1 MAVNGTHNTGEEFKQ
16 KSIYRQDT
24 IGTRPATILVGL
36 YNDATDALTE
46 ASDIGDIT
54 SEPTTGNYARQSL
67 SLDSTD
73 LAINTSSGDTVIDGS
88 VTFDAADTGET
99 IDSFFVIVN
108 FQSSIAGDSSASD
121 HLLLTGEFGQ
131 TDLTNY
137 IDITVNISDSL
148 S

>member
-24 IGTRPATILVGL
+24 IGTRPTTILVGL

-67 SLDSTD
+67 SLDSTG
-73 LAINTSSGDTVIDGS
+73 LAINTTSGDTVIDGS

-108 FQSSIAGDSSASD
+108 FQSSIAGDASASD
-121 HLLLTGEFGQ
+121 HLLLTGQFGQ